1 MEENNQEQINVNQN
15 LNEQPR
21 FTPLGQVN
29 EPKPKKK
36 KSKLGVVIVLLVLL
50 AAIIGGL
57 AYYYF
62 QIYTNPKVV
71 YQQMIK
77 KAADACTVSEPMPE
91 EISTVK
97 AKIKADVD
105 LKLDEEYLEDGVEEI
120 LDIVNEIEAAVD
132 LQMDINQEKM
142 LLGVDSDYE
151 GEKLIKLEA
160 LIDAKN
166 EEGYLKLEPIINDV
180 VDMESAEIDYES
192 LQEGFDE
199 VKEALEEV
207 LKGANSIFVDEK
219 AQKKA
224 MRIFSDECA
233 KIIKKEY
240 VSKDKEKISVNGKD
254 VNADK
259 YVLKMT
265 YEQMVNEFVTIY
277 ENLNKN
283 EEFLNC
289 WSDSKQIKSEF
300 ESMINSLKTEKI
312 DETESTI
319 AVNLYRTGLKQEFIR
334 VDFVSESNGEKVT
347 LRIEKQGEVYAYK
360 AIMLGQEMFSG
371 TVKVEKADEEIT
383 KLGLTL
389 KIEKMMELALNVE
402 VAASINGEFKGFD
415 TKNAIN
421 PEEISED
428 EKQEIKENLENS
440 KLYELIEEISEI
452 TGSAFMESLLEENP
466 DLDDGKVQLPN
477 EEEEELSQ
485 TDNNPTQEPNEEN
498 SNVTGVVVPSGDLV
512 VFTKN
517 NKNVAVDMDF
527 EVEFYDENGM
537 IVGSSINYLTAVG
550 AGREV
555 VVEMSN
561 TPKNFSTYK
570 IYVDETE
577 SEEIEYF
584 DEIKVVHNN
593 NGEEIVVQV
602 KNNSQDEIKYMTVMA
617 VYYNQGKV
625 VGIDEDMVSEI
636 AKGRSGNFTLDYP
649 YDTEYNDVQFDE
661 YKVYVTEAYSYN
673 W

>member
-1 MEENNQEQINVNQN
+1 
-15 LNEQPR
+15 
-21 FTPLGQVN
+21 
-29 EPKPKKK
+29 
-36 KSKLGVVIVLLVLL
+36 
-50 AAIIGGL
+50 
-57 AYYYF
+57 
-62 QIYTNPKVV
+62 
-71 YQQMIK
+71 
-77 KAADACTVSEPMPE
+77 
-91 EISTVK
+91 
-97 AKIKADVD
+97 
-105 LKLDEEYLEDGVEEI
+105 
-120 LDIVNEIEAAVD
+120 
-132 LQMDINQEKM
+132 
-142 LLGVDSDYE
+142 
-151 GEKLIKLEA
+151 
-160 LIDAKN
+160 
-166 EEGYLKLEPIINDV
+166 
-180 VDMESAEIDYES
+180 
-192 LQEGFDE
+192 
-199 VKEALEEV
+199 
-207 LKGANSIFVDEK
+207 
-219 AQKKA
+219 
-224 MRIFSDECA
+224 
-233 KIIKKEY
+233 
-240 VSKDKEKISVNGKD
+240 
-254 VNADK
+254 
-259 YVLKMT
+259 
-265 YEQMVNEFVTIY
+265 
-277 ENLNKN
+277 
-283 EEFLNC
+283 
-289 WSDSKQIKSEF
+289 
-300 ESMINSLKTEKI
+300 
-312 DETESTI
+312 
-319 AVNLYRTGLKQEFIR
+319 
-334 VDFVSESNGEKVT
+334 
-347 LRIEKQGEVYAYK
+347 
-360 AIMLGQEMFSG
+360 MFSG

-421 PEEISED
+421 PEEISKD

-466 DLDDGKVQLPN
+466 DLDDEKVQLPN
-477 EEEEELSQ
+477 EEEEEPSQ

-593 NGEEIVVQV
+593 NGKEIVVQV

-625 VGIDEDMVSEI
+625 VGIDEDMASEI

>member
-29 EPKPKKK
+29 EPMPKKK

-77 KAADACTVSEPMPE
+77 KAADACTLSEPMPE

-105 LKLDEEYLEDGVEEI
+105 LKIDEEYLEEGVEEI

-142 LLGVDSDYE
+142 LLGVDSDYQ

-166 EEGYLKLEPIINDV
+166 EEGYLKLEPITNDV

-300 ESMINSLKTEKI
+300 ESMINSLKTEKF

-477 EEEEELSQ
+477 EEEEEPSQ

-625 VGIDEDMVSEI
+625 VGIDEDMASEI